1 MISPVKDSRTH
12 PTKTSEGWVIHL
24 FSTQTT
30 VPVPAAGWFSFL
42 QRRQWLVPAADVFFF
57 QSFGWN
63 EPMVSACS
71 KEIWHVKLSTST
83 MPQKKSTKKNYRLAS
98 KEHNF
103 SIHQIC
109 TDPLL
114 RFLSSICSFSRAF
127 TFLDLFCPKCFK
139 PGSGTPHLD
148 LDQIRAWKC
157 SPIISVVIVVSD
169 SCVFFG
175 CMMDNEQFK
184 TR

>member
-1 MISPVKDSRTH
+1 MEKQWSR
-12 PTKTSEGWVIHL
+12 SQQLV
-24 FSTQTT
+24 T
-30 VPVPAAGWFSFL
+30 VFL
-42 QRRQWLVPAADVFFF
+42 QRRQWSQQLIFFC

-63 EPMVSACS
+63 RWFLLV
-71 KEIWHVKLSTST
+71 
-83 MPQKKSTKKNYRLAS
+83 QKKSDMSSFQHQHDHKKESTKKNYRLAS

-103 SIHQIC
+103 PIHQIC

-148 LDQIRAWKC
+148 LDQIRLE
-157 SPIISVVIVVSD
+157 
-169 SCVFFG
+169 VFQYQLLV
-175 CMMDNEQFK
+175 CC
-184 TR
+184 